1 MTRKIACLTLDVESD
16 FHDPDG
22 RIRLF
27 DDASLLDRYAA
38 LVKNNGV
45 KLTAFLVTSLLDKYG
60 ADYKKLAGRI
70 PLEFAIHS
78 HVHDMSNPC
87 SRTDI
92 EESVH
97 AFREFTG
104 QNPIGYRAPVGQI
117 TREGMNTLLDLG
129 FRYDSSI
136 YPSVRPGRLGYNN
149 LHLPVTPFRVTRE
162 ADSIIEIPFA
172 SLSGVRLVFSLSY
185 VKLFGWKPYEV
196 LMKMFPLPDQIAVLT
211 HPYDHYF
218 HLLPKNTDGWEKPLL
233 QRNAESAF
241 DLLEKM
247 TIFLRSQGYEFE
259 FLSGLCDYLD
269 TTQLQSFALEKVIK
283 SS

>member
-1 MTRKIACLTLDVESD
+1 MTRKIACITLDVETD

-22 RIRLF
+22 HIRLF
-27 DDASLLDRYAA
+27 DDASLFDRYMA

-60 ADYKKLAGRI
+60 ADYKKLAEKI
-70 PLEFAIHS
+70 PVEFAIHS
-78 HVHDMSNPC
+78 HMHDMTNPC
-87 SRTDI
+87 SRADI
-92 EESVH
+92 EESVRTFH
-97 AFREFTG
+97 DFFG
-104 QNPIGYRAPVGQI
+104 HDPIGYRAPVGQI

-129 FRYDSSI
+129 FRYDSSV
-136 YPSVRPGRLGYNN
+136 YPSVRPGRPGYNN
-149 LHLPVTPFRVTRE
+149 LHLPVTPFRVTHE
-162 ADSIIEIPFA
+162 ADSIIEIPFGT
-172 SLSGVRLVFSLSY
+172 LSGIRLVFSLSY
-185 VKLFGWKPYEV
+185 VKLFGWKSYEV
-196 LMKMFPLPDQIAVLT
+196 LLKIFPLPDQIAVLT

-218 HLLPKNTDGWEKPLL
+218 HLLPENTDGWERPLL

-247 TIFLRSQGYEFE
+247 INFLRSRGYEFE

-269 TTQLQSFALEKVIK
+269 IAQLQSFALEKVIK